1 LGIKDLK
8 WGGLG
13 IKDLEKFNRALR
25 LRWLW
30 HQWDEKEKPWKE
42 LLRVHDH
49 KDIQL
54 FFQSTNIH
62 VENGKNTP
70 WRQGGYMVLLP
81 RSWHLSYTWYKLG
94 IVENELMNSN
104 WMKNLKEITTESRLH
119 EFVLLFMALAL

>member
-62 VENGKNTP
+62 VGNGKNTP
-70 WRQGGYMVLLP
+70 FSEARWLHGTSPKELALELYMVQA
-81 RSWHLSYTWYKLG
+81 R
-94 IVENELMNSN
+94 NSG
-104 WMKNLKEITTESRLH
+104 K
-119 EFVLLFMALAL
+119 